1 MVEIRVGSWWRS
13 RLTDKIATVIAVR
26 NDLVTALW
34 PDGSSGYVTT
44 KIFLRDFKHL
54 PHCTGFG
61 WVPVSRWFVPTRGG
75 FLGGTLVVE
84 QDQYGK
90 VFAHSVEGKSEELT
104 VYQHGLLDK
113 LVQQKDWREIPEPE
127 AAAILEKARKSEP
140 KDRYYQNPSG
150 FKNGTLFRLR
160 DKEGCVWSI
169 LSGGQKRMHGKW
181 QEHHDRYVAQ
191 GLWVEVTED
200 FVNRTISVSE
210 EKETTVENPRRY
222 FRNPECD
229 CFQHSTRQ
237 CDHDAAIK
245 QGWVEITKEEYNS
258 LCGMPLPKS
267 RYFIPDGIH
276 SYHNHHGR
284 LVPTIL
290 ICTTGD
296 KCLCFSKAPTHG
308 GWSQEFTTGQMTDGC
323 IEISTEEAMKIL
335 HPLRPLDTKF
345 PDQENDPK
353 QETAKPT
360 FWHVKLGNGDV
371 STYYG
376 SSVDGKCVMLIRRE
390 EHGLEPGT
398 MVNFDYNKKFP
409 KLQADDILIE
419 GSPAMFGI
427 LSRAIGLCA
436 SNTALRRNA
445 EAKTCSGCDCGV

>member
-1 MVEIRVGSWWRS
+1 MIEIKVGSWWRS
-13 RLTDKIATVIAVR
+13 RFTGKIATVIAVR

-44 KIFLRDFKHL
+44 KIFLKDFKHL
-54 PHCTGFG
+54 PHCTGFD

-90 VFAHSVEGKSEELT
+90 VFAHSADEGRSEELT

-113 LVQQKDWREIPEPE
+113 LVQQKDWCEIPEPE

-140 KDRYYQNPSG
+140 KERYYQNPSG
-150 FKNGTLFRLR
+150 FKNGTLFCRR
-160 DKEGCVWSI
+160 DKEGYVWSI
-169 LSGGQKRMHGKW
+169 LSGGQKRLHGKW
-181 QEHHDRYVAQ
+181 REHHDRYVTQ

-200 FVNRTISVSE
+200 FVNRTLDANWE
-210 EKETTVENPRRY
+210 ESY
-222 FRNPECD
+222 AIPE
-229 CFQHSTRQ
+229 
-237 CDHDAAIK
+237 K
-245 QGWVEITKEEYNS
+245 
-258 LCGMPLPKS
+258 
-267 RYFIPDGIH
+267 PD
-276 SYHNHHGR
+276 
-284 LVPTIL
+284 
-290 ICTTGD
+290 
-296 KCLCFSKAPTHG
+296 
-308 GWSQEFTTGQMTDGC
+308 
-323 IEISTEEAMKIL
+323 
-335 HPLRPLDTKF
+335 F
-345 PDQENDPK
+345 PEQENSPK
-353 QETAKPT
+353 QENAKPT

>member
-1 MVEIRVGSWWRS
+1 MVKIRVGSWWRG
-13 RLTDKIATVIAVR
+13 RGTDFIVKVLSVM
-26 NDLVTALW
+26 NDRVSVLFD
-34 PDGSSGYVTT
+34 DGSCSFCNAGH
-44 KIFLRDFKHL
+44 FLDEYTHL
-54 PHCTGFG
+54 PHCTGFD
-61 WVPVSRWFVPTRGG
+61 WVPASRWFVPTRGG

-90 VFAHSVEGKSEELT
+90 VFAHSVEGKSEGLT

-181 QEHHDRYVAQ
+181 QEHHDRYVKQ

-200 FVNRTISVSE
+200 FVNRVLDAEIP
-210 EKETTVENPRRY
+210 EKPD
-222 FRNPECD
+222 FPE
-229 CFQHSTRQ
+229 
-237 CDHDAAIK
+237 
-245 QGWVEITKEEYNS
+245 
-258 LCGMPLPKS
+258 
-267 RYFIPDGIH
+267 
-276 SYHNHHGR
+276 
-284 LVPTIL
+284 
-290 ICTTGD
+290 
-296 KCLCFSKAPTHG
+296 
-308 GWSQEFTTGQMTDGC
+308 
-323 IEISTEEAMKIL
+323 
-335 HPLRPLDTKF
+335 
-345 PDQENDPK
+345 QENDPE

-376 SSVDGKCVMLIRRE
+376 STLDGKCVMLIRRE
-390 EHGLEPGT
+390 EHGMEPGT

-419 GSPAMFGI
+419 GSPMMFGI

-436 SNTALRRNA
+436 SNTALRRDA
-445 EAKTCSGCDCGV
+445 EAKTCSGCDCGA